1 VNELGGVGVCSGWGL
16 TEAPVLTN
24 LDVTDPDEKIAVSE
38 GRAMPGVDLIAVAD
52 DESLCAPGVEGELRA
67 KGPQVM
73 LGYVDS
79 SLDAEAFDAN
89 GYFRTGD
96 LGVIDEDGYVTI
108 TGRLKDIIIRHGE
121 NISAKEVEDL
131 LYTCAEIADVAV
143 FGVPDEQTGERV
155 VAAVVPTA
163 GASPTVESIGAF
175 LRAAGLRNQALPE
188 RVDVIDALPRN
199 PAGKVLKR
207 ELQKNG

>member
-1 VNELGGVGVCSGWGL
+1 MACAAVGVTFVVGACSGDDGDTGVTTTSLRAPTTTTAPAPETVPPDL
-16 TEAPVLTN
+16 TETYVRAF
-24 LDVTDPDEKIAVSE
+24 TDDT
-38 GRAMPGVDLIAVAD
+38 VD
-52 DESLCAPGVEGELRA
+52 
-67 KGPQVM
+67 
-73 LGYVDS
+73 
-79 SLDAEAFDAN
+79 
-89 GYFRTGD
+89 
-96 LGVIDEDGYVTI
+96 
-108 TGRLKDIIIRHGE
+108 
-121 NISAKEVEDL
+121 
-131 LYTCAEIADVAV
+131 IADVAV
-143 FGVPDEQTGERV
+143 FGVPDERTGERV